1 MLQQIFPKM
10 YHKLQDLIE
19 KDQLLVVVE
28 FDSPTI
34 ENNDPGSGYCF
45 FQLIDNLYIGNFLI
59 FYV

>member
-1 MLQQIFPKM
+1 M